1 MCHRLVQ
8 QPGQLNIKQQCTSW
22 HCSLC
27 VCVCLFM
34 CVCHRLVQQPGQL
47 RFKQHCTSWHCSL
60 SLPLCVC
67 VCVCV
72 CAAGLYNSMGDS
84 DSSYDITTSWHCS
97 LSLFLCVIQACT
109 TAWVI
114 PIPPMTSPLHGIALS
129 LFLCV
134 IQACTTAWIPSASC
148 SSCVASAQT
157 KCCQPSKTLCK
168 PTWAKS
174 T

>member
-1 MCHRLVQ
+1 MAL
-8 QPGQLNIKQQCTSW
+8 LSLSF
-22 HCSLC
+22 SLC
-27 VCVCLFM
+27 N
-34 CVCHRLVQQPGQL
+34 P
-47 RFKQHCTSWHCSL
+47 
-60 SLPLCVC
+60 
-67 VCVCV
+67 
-72 CAAGLYNSMGDS
+72 GLYNSMGDS
-84 DSSYDITTSWHCS
+84 DSSYDITTSWHCSLSLSLFLCVIQACTTAWVIPIPPMTSPLHGIALS